1 MTSPRPQAAAPGRVP
16 SPCINVCRLDA
27 AQRHCTGCL
36 RRLDEIAGWSRMT
49 EAQQLAVHAA
59 IAWRREH
66 GMASEPPAAPTA
78 APNASGL

>member
-1 MTSPRPQAAAPGRVP
+1 MSDARQPAATTGRVA
-16 SPCINVCRLDA
+16 SPCINICKLDA

-49 EAQQLAVHAA
+49 EAQQRAVHAA

-66 GMASEPPAAPTA
+66 GMGSEPPPAAPGS
-78 APNASGL
+78 SGF

>member
-1 MTSPRPQAAAPGRVP
+1 MSAVPAPAGVA

-36 RRLDEIAGWSRMT
+36 RRLDEIAGWSRMSDP
-49 EAQQLAVHAA
+49 QKLAVHAA

-66 GMASEPPAAPTA
+66 GFGSEPPATSAP
-78 APNASGL
+78 SGA